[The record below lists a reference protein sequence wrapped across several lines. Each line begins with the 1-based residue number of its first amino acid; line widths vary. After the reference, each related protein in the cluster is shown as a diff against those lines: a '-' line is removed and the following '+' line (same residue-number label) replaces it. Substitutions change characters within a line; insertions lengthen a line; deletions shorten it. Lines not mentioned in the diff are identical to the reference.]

1 MTYYSPSALLN
12 RISDTLYANSLGEI
26 EAPELKQLMIDF
38 LDSLQPRASA
48 SGEGV
53 SVMPYDVL
61 KSDLDG
67 NNEIVIAHNLDTLK
81 PVCFLF
87 DNEGNQLF
95 EIHYTANPEDANN
108 VRLKIEDVMPEGL
121 AYSLLIIKF
130 YGDTDA
136 EPLYLSYLEEVFD
149 TWEGTSW
156 DTNPVNW
163 SFDNSATVGEFNR
176 VYNDGDTAHFICTLG
191 SAVNQFLQ
199 SNKTMSPGTN
209 YRITIRYSTPSGAP
223 DQIYLFGAEN
233 SDTHAKDMRSVIL
246 PASTSMNEVS
256 YEYIAPIDWSNSFF
270 EYGFV
275 AEAARDINILVD
287 TITVEII

>member
-1 MTYYSPSALLN
+1 MTYYSPSALLT
-12 RISDTLYANSLGEI
+12 RISDTLYANNLGEI
-26 EAPELKQLMIDF
+26 DATELKQLMTDF

-48 SGEGV
+48 SGDGV
-53 SVMPYDVL
+53 SVMPYDIL
-61 KSDLDG
+61 KSDLDE
-67 NNEIVIAHNLDTLK
+67 NNEIVIAHHLDTLK

-95 EIHYTANPEDANN
+95 EIHFTANPENVN
-108 VRLKIEDVMPEGL
+108 SVRLKIEDVMPEGL

-136 EPLYLSYLEEVFD
+136 EPLYKLYFEEPFSY
-149 TWEGTSW
+149 WEGSGW
-156 DTNPVNW
+156 DTNPVDW
-163 SFDNSATVGEFNR
+163 TFDNSGTVGEFNR
-176 VYNDGDTAHFICTLG
+176 VYNDGGAAHFLCTLG

-199 SNKTMSPGTN
+199 SDKAMSPGTN
-209 YRITIRYSTPSGAP
+209 YRVVINYSTPSGAP
-223 DQIYLFGAEN
+223 DQLFLFGVEN
-233 SDTHAKDMRSVIL
+233 GDTHAKDMRSAIL
-246 PASTSMNEVS
+246 PASTDGNEAI
-256 YEYIAPIDWSNSFF
+256 YEFTVPIDWSNSFF